1 MFKPIGI
8 AGKLFGKYL
17 KMRNHPAKIRIQ
29 NILGRRCFPN
39 GILFEDEH
47 RIQFKLLPND
57 WITRVFLKSG
67 NYEADS
73 VMLAKQIMNNG
84 GIMLDVGANFGLFSC
99 QIAGTCSGTTVY
111 AIEPNLKVL
120 PQLLHHISI
129 NRLDANIK
137 VIQAAASGKYEL
149 VSLVQPVSNNLGT
162 TATTAGMIG
171 RLAVPG
177 IPLDFLL
184 GQEKLQS
191 VKLIKMDVEGYE
203 FEVLKNFPFSDFNI
217 ENLIIEYNQLGLLTL
232 SEWIGFFKRHGF
244 EARDVFG
251 HTLHGDEM
259 ELPDHNIW
267 FVNSKTTTAS

>member
-1 MFKPIGI
+1 MG
-8 AGKLFGKYL
+8 
-17 KMRNHPAKIRIQ
+17 NHPAKIRIQ
-29 NILGRRCFPN
+29 NKMGKHCFPN

-47 RIQFKLLPND
+47 RIQFQLLPND

-73 VMLAKQIMNNG
+73 VKLAKQIMNNG

-99 QIAGTCSGTTVY
+99 QVAGTCPEATLY

-120 PQLLHHISI
+120 PQLLRHISL
-129 NRLDANIK
+129 NRLDGRVK
-137 VIQAAASGKYEL
+137 VIQSAASGKFEL

-162 TATTAGMIG
+162 TATATGFVSG
-171 RLAVPG
+171 LAVPG
-177 IPLDFLL
+177 IPLNFLL
-184 GQEKLQS
+184 EREKLPS

-217 ENLIIEYNQLGLLTL
+217 ENLIIEYNRLGSLTL
-232 SEWIGFFKRHGF
+232 VEWIGFFKRHGF
-244 EARDVFG
+244 EARDVLG
-251 HTLHGDEM
+251 HIIHGDEM

-267 FVNSKTTTAS
+267 FVNSKIVSAP